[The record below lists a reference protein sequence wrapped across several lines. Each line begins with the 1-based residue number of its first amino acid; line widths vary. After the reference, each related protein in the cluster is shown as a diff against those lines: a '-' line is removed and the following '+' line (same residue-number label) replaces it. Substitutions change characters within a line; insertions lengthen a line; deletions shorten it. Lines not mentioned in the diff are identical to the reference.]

1 MDFSIVI
8 LVLWAVSL
16 LWYRRDARALTRRLT
31 ELEVEVK
38 TLTAKQD
45 DIKLKN
51 TGARRSVGTSDF
63 H

>member
-16 LWYRRDARALTRRLT
+16 LWYRRDARRLASR
-31 ELEVEVK
+31 LEAVEDEMK
-38 TLTAKQD
+38 LLSKRQE

-51 TGARRSVGTSDF
+51 AGVRRSVGTSDF